1 MTPFPRIGM
10 GLCASYTNLQLRGST
25 FIWFHIRS
33 SYMIY
38 FIYIIYIHLFH
49 ENIWTHNWPA
59 PNVSGFIAQ
68 LVRAS
73 HRYRE
78 VTGSNPVEV
87 LNFFQA
93 SLRNCINCVHNCE
106 DQPSFDFISAV
117 HIWFIS
123 YTSFKLFFIVFVF
136 KQSMAHVL
144 KRRWLTVF
152 LPAGSWA
159 LWSAVSATRLVTSP
173 VSASYR
179 EHWSW
184 CGFVCFYVGCHRH
197 TTSKIRLSFVV
208 IVGRIW

>member
-1 MTPFPRIGM
+1 M
-10 GLCASYTNLQLRGST
+10 RGST

-49 ENIWTHNWPA
+49 GNIWTHNWPA

-68 LVRAS
+68 LVRAW

-123 YTSFKLFFIVFVF
+123 YTSFTEVNKYLNAKIALVWNV
-136 KQSMAHVL
+136 SRLLSLTHRGRGRERRLNSERYNDVRWCHVL
-144 KRRWLTVF
+144 L
-152 LPAGSWA
+152 
-159 LWSAVSATRLVTSP
+159 
-173 VSASYR
+173 
-179 EHWSW
+179 
-184 CGFVCFYVGCHRH
+184 
-197 TTSKIRLSFVV
+197 
-208 IVGRIW
+208 RIC